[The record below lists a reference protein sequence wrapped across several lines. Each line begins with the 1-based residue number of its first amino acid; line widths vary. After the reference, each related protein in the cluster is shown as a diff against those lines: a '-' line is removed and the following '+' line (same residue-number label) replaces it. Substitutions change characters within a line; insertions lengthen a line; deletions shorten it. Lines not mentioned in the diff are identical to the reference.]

1 MVMRVIG
8 MDTSYKYLNICL
20 LDGDIVVDSLHME
33 CFKQQSEW
41 MIPKLKELM
50 DRHGWVSEDIEAMV
64 ITEGPGSYTGIR
76 IAMTV
81 AKVFCSSMNIPLY
94 TLSTLQLYASNR
106 EHTAV
111 LMDARGK
118 RAYIGKYH
126 LGKAVMEDTVLPI
139 DELSNVLTEDDFIV
153 GDGSLVGKEDAFEDV
168 AGHFLALRPE
178 WKKVEN
184 VNLLVPKY
192 LKDTKEYL
200 VK

>member
-1 MVMRVIG
+1 MRVVG

-20 LDGDIVVDSLHME
+20 LDDNKVVDSLHME

-50 DRHGWVSEDIEAMV
+50 DKHGWVSEDIDAMV

-94 TLSTLQLYASNR
+94 TVSTLQLYASNDD
-106 EHTAV
+106 HTVV

-118 RAYIGKYH
+118 RAYVGVYH
-126 LGKAVMEDTVLPI
+126 QGVAEQEDCVYPI
-139 DELSNVLTEDDFIV
+139 DELTSICKEGYRIV
-153 GDGSLVGKEDAFEDV
+153 GDGSLVGKDDCFVDV
-168 AGHFLALRPE
+168 AAHFVNLRNE
-178 WKKVEN
+178 WKQVEN

>member
-1 MVMRVIG
+1 MKVVG
-8 MDTSYKYLNICL
+8 MDTSYKYLNIVL
-20 LDGDIVVDSLHME
+20 MEDDEVVDSVHME

-50 DRHGWVSEDIEAMV
+50 DKHGWASEDIQAMV

-81 AKVFCSSMNIPLY
+81 AKVFCSSMHIPLY
-94 TLSTLQLYASNR
+94 TLSTMQLYAGNQ
-106 EHTAV
+106 EHTVV

-118 RAYIGKYH
+118 RAYVGKYH
-126 LGKAVMEDTVLPI
+126 YGVAEMEDCVLPVS
-139 DELSNVLTEDDFIV
+139 ELASVCEEGYHLV
-153 GDGSLVGKEDAFEDV
+153 GDLSLIGQEDTFENV
-168 AGHFLALRPE
+168 AKNFVELKPQ
-178 WKKVEN
+178 WKLVEQ

>member
-1 MVMRVIG
+1 MRVVG

-20 LDGDIVVDSLHME
+20 LEDDKVIDSLHME

-50 DRHGWVSEDIEAMV
+50 DKHGWVSEDIEAMV
-64 ITEGPGSYTGIR
+64 ITDGPGSYTGIR

-94 TLSTLQLYASNR
+94 TLSTLQLYASNN

-118 RAYIGKYH
+118 RAYVGVYH
-126 LGKAVMEDTVLPI
+126 KGIAEQEDNVYAV
-139 DELSNVLTEDDFIV
+139 DELSLICKEGYHIV
-153 GDGSLVGKEDAFEDV
+153 GDGSLIGLEDYFEDV
-168 AGHFLALRPE
+168 ATHFVELKE
-178 WKKVEN
+178 QWKLVDN
-184 VNLLVPKY
+184 VNLLVPRY

>member
-1 MVMRVIG
+1 MRVVG

-20 LDGDIVVDSLHME
+20 LEDDKVVDSLHME

-50 DRHGWVSEDIEAMV
+50 DKHNWVSEDIEAMV

-81 AKVFCSSMNIPLY
+81 AKVFCSSMHIPLY
-94 TLSTLQLYASNR
+94 TVSTLQLYASDMEN
-106 EHTAV
+106 AVV

-118 RAYIGKYH
+118 RAYVGVYH
-126 LGKAVMEDTVLPI
+126 KGIAQQEDSVYPV
-139 DELSNVLTEDDFIV
+139 DELSSICKEGYTII
-153 GDGSLVGKEDAFEDV
+153 GDGSLVGKEDNFEDV
-168 AGHFLALRPE
+168 ASHFMNLKDQ
-178 WKKVEN
+178 WKLVEN
-184 VNLLVPKY
+184 TNLLVPKY